1 MDKQKKLDKDEAV
14 FIGIDL
20 HKRTWHVTIR
30 TMDIELFSG
39 SIEGLWEKL
48 EPLLRRYSDHAM
60 IAVYEAGYFGFWLHD
75 KLKAYGVDCKVT
87 PPSLIPIE
95 YGNKVKTDRRDSRKL
110 AHFLAKGLL
119 RGIYIPTLQERYHR
133 QVIRRRRQLINDR
146 VRVQNRI
153 KAELQLNGISL
164 PGPTGKW
171 TKGYFANLCKVKF
184 SDRWMR
190 ESFKR
195 SLEQYDFLCNQIAC
209 QTQLLKELSEKRL
222 YKKRVAIL
230 QSIPGVGLIASME
243 ILLELHDMKRFRRAD
258 QLAAYVGLTP
268 SQYSSAD
275 KIRMGR
281 ITCIGENSVRA
292 ALVQASWCLIREDGV
307 MCERYEKIKV
317 RAGGKRAIVAIA
329 RQLLIRM
336 RRILLDGTQYVPG
349 VMASTNQ

>member
-1 MDKQKKLDKDEAV
+1 MEKRKKLDKDETV

-30 TMDIELFSG
+30 TFDIELFSG
-39 SIEGLWEKL
+39 SIKGVWDKL
-48 EPLLRRYSDHAM
+48 ESLLKRYPDNEM
-60 IAVYEAGYFGFWLHD
+60 IAVYEAGYFGFWLYD
-75 KLKAYGVDCKVT
+75 KLTDYGINCKIT

-119 RGIYIPTLQERYHR
+119 KNIYIPTLQERHHR
-133 QVIRRRRQLINDR
+133 QVTRRRRQLINDR

-153 KAELQLNGISL
+153 KAELQFNGIAL
-164 PGPTGKW
+164 PEPTGKW
-171 TKGYFANLCKVKF
+171 TKTYFTNLCKIKF
-184 SDRWMR
+184 SDRWMH

-195 SLEQYDFLCNQIAC
+195 SLEQYDFLCEQITG

-222 YKKRVAIL
+222 YKKRVKIL
-230 QSIPGVGLIASME
+230 QSIPGVGIIAAME

-281 ITCIGENSVRA
+281 ITCIGKNSVRA
-292 ALVQASWCLIREDGV
+292 ILVQAAWCLIRKDGV
-307 MCERYEKIKV
+307 MRERYDKIKA

-336 RRILLDGTQYVPG
+336 RRILLDGTLYVPG
-349 VMASTNQ
+349 IIASTG

>member
-1 MDKQKKLDKDEAV
+1 MEKQKKLDKDETV

-30 TMDIELFSG
+30 TFDIELFSG
-39 SIEGLWEKL
+39 GIPGFWENLK
-48 EPLLRRYSDHAM
+48 PLLKRYSGHE
-60 IAVYEAGYFGFWLHD
+60 ICVVYEAGLFGFWLHD
-75 KLKAYGVDCKVT
+75 KLVDCGVQCSVT

-110 AHFLAKGLL
+110 ASFLAKGLL
-119 RGIYIPTLQERYHR
+119 RSIYVPSLQERYHR
-133 QVIRRRRQLINDR
+133 QVIRRRRQLIRDR
-146 VRVQNRI
+146 VRTQNRI
-153 KAELQLNGISL
+153 KSELQFNGLNLSA
-164 PGPTGKW
+164 PHGKW
-171 TKGYFANLCKVKF
+171 TQAYYVNLCKIKF
-184 SDRWMR
+184 PDRWMQ
-190 ESFKR
+190 ESFNR
-195 SLEQYDFLCNQIAC
+195 LLEQYDFLCDLVDK
-209 QTQLLKELSEKRL
+209 QTQLLKELSEKKL
-222 YKKRVAIL
+222 YKNRVKIL

-243 ILLELHDMKRFRRAD
+243 MLLELQDIKRFRRAD

-281 ITCIGENSVRA
+281 ITCIGKNSVRA
-292 ALVQASWCLIREDGV
+292 ILVQASWCLIRKDGV
-307 MCERYEKIKV
+307 MRERYEKIKA

-349 VMASTNQ
+349 VMATTG